1 MDDESRRR
9 RRRACGACGERCTRQ
24 CGACMSRPYCG
35 SECQQAELAV
45 HKLTCGVDCAVCME
59 RCTWN
64 KREPQKNV
72 FWLSCK
78 HGFHRDCITTWVAS
92 GHLSCPLCR
101 AIPDNIVIIFS
112 FEPEV
117 FPHGTLIMACGA
129 TAWLAFSHEVE
140 GWEAE
145 LSKASDGTR
154 SLYSCAPTRQLEDDL
169 QGSAYTASV
178 QAPRLTDEA
187 EAPYDEAEAPYDE
200 AAAEAWLDE
209 QEAYQAF
216 MEERL
221 QEIQQERQEMQDYHS
236 QAETDDDGLY
246 VWDEATDATTEA
258 TTEATTDATRE
269 ATTETTTEAT

>member
-1 MDDESRRR
+1 MSRR
-9 RRRACGACGERCTRQ
+9 
-24 CGACMSRPYCG
+24 YCG

-178 QAPRLTDEA
+178 QPPRLT
-187 EAPYDEAEAPYDE
+187 DEAEAPYDE

-258 TTEATTDATRE
+258 TTEAT
-269 ATTETTTEAT
+269 